1 MTIFSMWKNIRMV
14 TLVAVTA
21 ALYAAILIPFKA
33 FTIIPGFTEVRPANA
48 IPIVCSLLFGPAAA
62 WGAAIGNLVGDF
74 FGTLTLGSIFG
85 FIGNFFY
92 GWVPFLVWR
101 VVVGKDAQLRGPRQ
115 VLAFIIGTLASS
127 LICAAI
133 IAPGVQA
140 IGGPPIKVLGPAIF
154 ANNAVVGLT
163 LGAVLLLALSPA
175 VRAMG
180 LTYDQIVEGSTLRTR
195 DLD

>member
-14 TLVAVTA
+14 ALVAVTA
-21 ALYAAILIPFKA
+21 ALYAAVLIPFKA
-33 FTIIPGFTEVRPANA
+33 FVIIPGFTEVRPANA

-74 FGTLTLGSIFG
+74 FGTLTLGSLFG

-92 GWVPFLVWR
+92 GWIPFLVWR
-101 VVVGKDAQLRGPRQ
+101 AIVGKDAQLSGARQ
-115 VLAFIIGTLASS
+115 VVAFIAGTLLSS
-127 LICAAI
+127 FICAAI

-140 IGGPPIKVLGPAIF
+140 IGGPPVKILGPAIF
-154 ANNAVVGLT
+154 LNNAVVGLS
-163 LGAVLLLALSPA
+163 LGAVLLLALFPA

-180 LTYDQIVEGSTLRTR
+180 MTYDQLVAHNTSQTR